1 MMYRVIKDF
10 TDLHD
15 EDYPYSVGDIFPRYG
30 ITVTKERFDELSG
43 SGNKQ
48 GTPLIKEEK
57 SDAEA
62 ISEAIREGLERS
74 SEE

>member
-1 MMYRVIKDF
+1 MYRVIKDF

-15 EDYPYSVGDIFPRYG
+15 EDYPYSVGDVFPRYG
-30 ITVTKERFDELSG
+30 IAVTKERINELSG
-43 SGNKQ
+43 SENKQ

-57 SDAEA
+57 RDADA
-62 ISEAIREGLERS
+62 ISEAIREGLERN

>member
-1 MMYRVIKDF
+1 MYMVIRAF

-15 EDYPYSVGDIFPRYG
+15 EDYPYSVGDVFPRYG

-48 GTPLIKEEK
+48 GTPLIKWTA
-57 SDAEA
+57 DPVAEA
-62 ISEAIREGLERS
+62 VRKAVEKQEAK
-74 SEE
+74 